1 MDFSDLGKRI
11 EILRFLPRKLALSR
25 RKLAEGVKRRQR
37 QACFAMPVSPC
48 LFDRSFV
55 FHEIATPVA

>member
-37 QACFAMPVSPC
+37 QACFAKPVRQELC
-48 LFDRSFV
+48 LSRDRD
-55 FHEIATPVA
+55 PRVA